1 MNIKE
6 QWVNEFVEKLM
17 EYDEAFEQDK
27 CYAYQLAVAYF
38 DWGDNDQPEHTVDE
52 SFQRFLRYQAYG

>member
-27 CYAYQLAVAYF
+27 NYAYQLAFAYF
-38 DWGDNDQPEHTVDE
+38 DWGDVDQPEHTVDE
-52 SFQRFLRYQAYG
+52 AFQRFFSNQAYG